1 MPEQTTATRDRIEQV
16 LESIRPALHAD
27 GGDVE
32 FIDFD
37 EESGKVMLRWMG
49 VCGSCPI
56 STVTLKQGIEKRL
69 VAAIPGVTE
78 VSAIS

>member
-1 MPEQTTATRDRIEQV
+1 MSQRDQIEQV
-16 LESIRPALHAD
+16 LEGIRPLLHAD

-32 FIDFD
+32 FIDYD
-37 EESGKVMLRWMG
+37 EETGKVLLRWIG

-69 VAAIPGVTE
+69 VAAVAGVRE
-78 VSAIS
+78 VSAIA

>member
-1 MPEQTTATRDRIEQV
+1 MPTQTDKREQIEQV
-16 LESIRPALHAD
+16 LESLRPALHAD

-37 EESGKVMLRWMG
+37 EESGRVLLRWMG

-69 VAAIPGVTE
+69 VSAVPGVTE
-78 VSAIS
+78 VAAIA

>member
-1 MPEQTTATRDRIEQV
+1 MQTTQNTRDRIEAV

-37 EESGKVMLRWMG
+37 EDSGKVMLRWMG

-69 VAAIPGVTE
+69 VSAVPEVREVAAI
-78 VSAIS
+78 S

>member
-1 MPEQTTATRDRIEQV
+1 MEMREKIEAV
-16 LESIRPALHAD
+16 LDNIRPALRSD

-37 EESGKVMLRWMG
+37 EDTGKVMLRWMG

-69 VAAIPGVTE
+69 VAAIPAVTE
-78 VSAIS
+78 VAAIS

>member
-1 MPEQTTATRDRIEQV
+1 MPDRRTQILEV
-16 LESIRPALHAD
+16 LEGIRPALHAD

-37 EESGKVMLRWMG
+37 EDSGKVLLRWMG

-69 VAAIPGVTE
+69 MSAVPGVTE
-78 VSAIS
+78 VAAIS

>member
-1 MPEQTTATRDRIEQV
+1 MADRRTQIEEV
-16 LESIRPALHAD
+16 LEGIRPALHAD

-37 EESGKVMLRWMG
+37 EDTGKVMLRWMG

-69 VAAIPGVTE
+69 MSAVPGVTE
-78 VSAIS
+78 VAAIS

>member
-1 MPEQTTATRDRIEQV
+1 MPTQTDKRDQIEQV
-16 LESIRPALHAD
+16 LESLRPALHAD

-37 EESGKVMLRWMG
+37 AETGKVLLRWMG

-69 VAAIPGVTE
+69 VSAVPGVTE

>member
-1 MPEQTTATRDRIEQV
+1 MADTRKQIEEV
-16 LESIRPALHAD
+16 LEGIRPALHAD

-37 EESGKVMLRWMG
+37 EDTGKVMLRWMG

-69 VAAIPGVTE
+69 VAAIPAVTE
-78 VSAIS
+78 VAAIS

>member
-1 MPEQTTATRDRIEQV
+1 MPAQTTQRDQIEQV
-16 LESIRPALHAD
+16 LESLRPALHAD

-37 EESGKVMLRWMG
+37 EESGKVLLRWMG

-69 VAAIPGVTE
+69 VSAVPGVRE
-78 VSAIS
+78 VAAVS

>member
-1 MPEQTTATRDRIEQV
+1 MPAQTTQRDQIEQV
-16 LESIRPALHAD
+16 LESLRPSLHAD

-37 EESGKVMLRWMG
+37 EESGKVLLRWMG

-69 VAAIPGVTE
+69 VSAVPGVRE
-78 VSAIS
+78 VAAVS

>member
-1 MPEQTTATRDRIEQV
+1 MPTQTDKREQIEQV
-16 LESIRPALHAD
+16 LESLRPALHAD

-37 EESGKVMLRWMG
+37 EESGKVLLRWMG

-69 VAAIPGVTE
+69 VSAVPGVTE
-78 VSAIS
+78 VAAIA

>member
-1 MPEQTTATRDRIEQV
+1 MPAQTTQRDQIEQV
-16 LESIRPALHAD
+16 LESLRPALHAD

-37 EESGKVMLRWMG
+37 EETGKVLLRWMG

-69 VAAIPGVTE
+69 VSAVPGVREVAAIT
-78 VSAIS
+78 